1 MRIHFLIHEEF
12 EQPAAIE
19 TWALGQKHN
28 LSYTR
33 FYLGEKLPK
42 NDIDF
47 DFLIIM
53 GGPQSPSTSREEC
66 PHFDGKKEIA
76 FIKNTIE
83 NGKFVLGVCLGAQL
97 ISEALGAKTQQSPHR
112 EIGFFE
118 IKFTAKG
125 REDSLTSVFPQKLKA
140 GHWHS
145 DMPGL
150 PKNASVLAISKGCP
164 RQIIRYSK
172 NVYGFMCHLEFTHKA
187 IEAMIENNPKD
198 LKFDETEK
206 FIQSERD
213 LRAFETD
220 RMNDYLFDFLNKL
233 QERYN
238 KEL

>member
-1 MRIHFLIHEEF
+1 MRIHFLIHEDF

-33 FYLGEKLPK
+33 FYLGEKTPI
-42 NDIDF
+42 DINF

-53 GGPQSPSTSREEC
+53 GGPQSPSTSLKEC
-66 PHFDGKKEIA
+66 SYFDGKKEIA

-118 IKFTAKG
+118 IEFTAKG
-125 REDSLTSVFPQKLKA
+125 REDSLTSVFPQKLKV

-150 PKNASVLAISKGCP
+150 PKKASVLAISKGCP
-164 RQIIRYSK
+164 RQIIRYNEK
-172 NVYGFMCHLEFTHKA
+172 VYGFMCHLEFTPKA
-187 IEAMIENNPKD
+187 IETMIENNQED
-198 LKFDETEK
+198 LKFNKTDK
-206 FIQSERD
+206 FIQRKKD
-213 LRAFETD
+213 LMAFDTYK
-220 RMNDYLFDFLNKL
+220 MNNYLFDFLNKL
-233 QERYN
+233 QERFN